1 MHALTREGNEHVSRE
16 SRCSNRGIV
25 RVSGD
30 SSKLHEMNPRKHRAA
45 SHKVGACASRMRCA
59 STPHLARN
67 TQTKH
72 PGMAR
77 FARRA

>member
-1 MHALTREGNEHVSRE
+1 M
-16 SRCSNRGIV
+16 
-25 RVSGD
+25 SGD

-45 SHKVGACASRMRCA
+45 SHKAGGGVREPHALRRHPSPRLA
-59 STPHLARN
+59 PHLARN
-67 TQTKH
+67 TQTKY

>member
-1 MHALTREGNEHVSRE
+1 MSGEQLEAACELTHKIAAPPCTKRGGVREPHALRRYPS
-16 SRCSNRGIV
+16 
-25 RVSGD
+25 
-30 SSKLHEMNPRKHRAA
+30 PRLA
-45 SHKVGACASRMRCA
+45 
-59 STPHLARN
+59 PHLARN